1 MVVAVAGGVRVVEG
15 GTRGVA
21 GEMGPV
27 AAESGTRVS
36 SPRLADRTVCPDAV
50 VDSAVTS
57 SAVLGAVHRGRVPGD
72 HKGQDASKIP
82 LCTKVLRN
90 LYLPSCD
97 SLGYTGHAVIVAQAE
112 VFARGTYQGDRKARE
127 MKAAADMVASQA
139 AVDQTRMCYEP
150 EIQNKF
156 YLTRVMRGSIHR
168 VSLGRHGTGG
178 KLGIAIRD

>member
-15 GTRGVA
+15 GTLGVA

-27 AAESGTRVS
+27 AGESGTRVA
-36 SPRLADRTVCPDAV
+36 SPRLEVPKVCPDAV

-72 HKGQDASKIP
+72 HKGQGASKIS
-82 LCTKVLRN
+82 LCTKVVSS

-112 VFARGTYQGDRKARE
+112 VFARGTYQEGHKARE
-127 MKAAADMVASQA
+127 MKAVADMVASQA

-150 EIQNKF
+150 EVENKF

-178 KLGIAIRD
+178 KLGIAIRN